1 MRFARLAAL
10 ALWAMVALLAVAGF
24 AAFSP
29 ETAPTTTTS
38 SIVAAPVATGADWG
52 TTSGRVVA
60 FAFSSGLRSAPG
72 ISELSSEEALISDL
86 FEERPPVTTTT
97 APEEDEV
104 ESALSTVATPPT
116 ATLPTTTTPPAPTRP
131 TVPATTTTTQPQG
144 GEMSET
150 ETRGIIAVFFAPE
163 DVDLAMKVAY
173 CESRWDP
180 AVTNRSSGAAGLF
193 QHIPSFWSE
202 RAAAAGWAGAN
213 VYDAH
218 ANTAVSAWLV
228 YEGGGWI
235 HWTASQGCWG

>member
-10 ALWAMVALLAVAGF
+10 ALWATVALLAVAGF

-60 FAFSSGLRSAPG
+60 FAFSSGLRSTPALSQLP
-72 ISELSSEEALISDL
+72 SEDALLSDL
-86 FEERPPVTTTT
+86 FGERPPTTTP
-97 APEEDEV
+97 AALEIDEI
-104 ESALSTVATPPT
+104 ELALSPVGTPPT
-116 ATLPTTTTPPAPTRP
+116 ATLPTTTTTLPP
-131 TVPATTTTTQPQG
+131 VPATTTTTESPG
-144 GEMSET
+144 GGMSEN

-173 CESRWDP
+173 CESQWNP
-180 AVTNRSSGAAGLF
+180 LVTNRSSGAAGLF
-193 QHIPSFWSE
+193 QHLPRFWSE
-202 RAAAAGWAGAN
+202 RAAAAGWAGAD
-213 VYDAH
+213 VYNAH

-235 HWTASQGCWG
+235 HWAASQRCWG

>member
-10 ALWAMVALLAVAGF
+10 ALWATVALLAVAGF

-60 FAFSSGLRSAPG
+60 FAFSSGLRSTPAPSQLP
-72 ISELSSEEALISDL
+72 SEDALLSDL
-86 FEERPPVTTTT
+86 SRERPPNPPA
-97 APEEDEV
+97 APEIEQV
-104 ESALSTVATPPT
+104 ELALSTPETSPT
-116 ATLPTTTTPPAPTRP
+116 ATLPTTTTTLPP
-131 TVPATTTTTQPQG
+131 PATTTTTEPQG
-144 GEMSET
+144 RGMSET

-180 AVTNRSSGAAGLF
+180 LVTNRSSGAAGLF
-193 QHIPSFWSE
+193 QHIPQFWSE

-213 VYDAH
+213 IYNAH

-228 YEGGGWI
+228 YEGGGWS
-235 HWTASQGCWG
+235 HWAASQGCWG

>member
-29 ETAPTTTTS
+29 ETAPTTSTS
-38 SIVAAPVATGADWG
+38 TIVAAPVATGADSG

-60 FAFSSGLRSAPG
+60 FAFSSGLRSAPALSQLP
-72 ISELSSEEALISDL
+72 SEDALLSDL
-86 FEERPPVTTTT
+86 FGERPPVTTTT
-97 APEEDEV
+97 AREEDKV
-104 ESALSTVATPPT
+104 ELALSTVATSPP
-116 ATLPTTTTPPAPTRP
+116 ATLPTTTPAPRRP
-131 TVPATTTTTQPQG
+131 PVPTTTTTTQPRG

-180 AVTNRSSGAAGLF
+180 VVTNRSSGAAGLF
-193 QHIPSFWSE
+193 QHLPRFWSE

-213 VYDAH
+213 IYNAH

-235 HWTASQGCWG
+235 HWAASQGCWG

>member
-10 ALWAMVALLAVAGF
+10 ALWATVALLAVAGF

-60 FAFSSGLRSAPG
+60 FAFSSGLRSTPT
-72 ISELSSEEALISDL
+72 ISQLPSEDALLSDL
-86 FEERPPVTTTT
+86 FGERPLIT
-97 APEEDEV
+97 APAVPEIDEV
-104 ESALSTVATPPT
+104 ELALSTVGTPPT
-116 ATLPTTTTPPAPTRP
+116 ATLPTTTTTLAP
-131 TVPATTTTTQPQG
+131 VPVTTTTTEPQG
-144 GEMSET
+144 GGMSET
-150 ETRGIIAVFFAPE
+150 ETRGIIALFFAPD
-163 DVDLAMKVAY
+163 DVDLAMKVAF

-180 AVTNRSSGAAGLF
+180 LVTNRSSGAAGLF
-193 QHIPSFWSE
+193 QHIPRFWSE
-202 RAAAAGWAGAN
+202 RAATAGWAGAN
-213 VYDAH
+213 IYDAH

-235 HWTASQGCWG
+235 HWAASQGCWG